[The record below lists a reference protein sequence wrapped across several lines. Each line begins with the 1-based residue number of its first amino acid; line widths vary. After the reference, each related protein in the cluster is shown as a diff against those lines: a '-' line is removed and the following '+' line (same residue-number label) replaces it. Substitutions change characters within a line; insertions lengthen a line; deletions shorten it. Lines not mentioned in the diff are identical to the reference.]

1 MYTRINWITWWL
13 LNIVT
18 CGIYGI
24 YIWYKMTK
32 DLNDM
37 AEKVDEKPVMGYI
50 LQLLLGCVTCGIY
63 SIVWMFQFFGLMSRL
78 SDKYGAEIT
87 PESSFVK
94 VIISIIPIYSFYW
107 MADAYNKLA
116 DKAEA

>member
-63 SIVWMFQFFGLMSRL
+63 SIVWMFQFLGST
-78 SDKYGAEIT
+78 I
-87 PESSFVK
+87 SFSQDFSLYQLLGV
-94 VIISIIPIYSFYW
+94 FFFFFL
-107 MADAYNKLA
+107 YNNSKKFFFLIM
-116 DKAEA
+116 

>member
-37 AEKVDEKPVMGYI
+37 ASKVDEKPVMGFI

-63 SIVWMFQFFGLMSRL
+63 SIVWMFQFFGLMGKL
-78 SDKYGAEIT
+78 SDKYGAGIT
-87 PESSFVK
+87 PEGSFLK
-94 VIISIIPIYSFYW
+94 VIFSIIPIYSFYW